1 MIPKK
6 YILKLRNELAG
17 PLLESGDPGY
27 DQSLV
32 TDDGRIDFCPG
43 IRAHSST
50 RKEGKT
56 HG

>member
-1 MIPKK
+1 MIPQK
-6 YILKLRNELAG
+6 YTLKLRTELAG

-32 TDDGRIDFCPG
+32 IDNGRIDFRP
-43 IRAHSST
+43 RTQSHSST
-50 RKEGKT
+50 RKEGKK

>member
-1 MIPKK
+1 MIPQK
-6 YILKLRNELAG
+6 YTLKLRTELAG
-17 PLLESGDPGY
+17 PLLESSDPGY

-32 TDDGRIDFCPG
+32 IDNSRIDFRPG

-50 RKEGKT
+50 RKEGKH